1 MVQGI
6 ARLAPLLLLIL
17 AIPARAEQPWEPISP
32 EELKMTSE
40 PKAPKAPAIYLMRK
54 VDRDDAQSTESV
66 YLRIKV
72 LTDEGRAF
80 GNVEIAYIASQE
92 SIRALQ
98 ARVVHADG
106 SIVEFD
112 GTIYDKP
119 LLKAHGVKQMAK
131 SFTLPG
137 VDVGSIIEYRYRRQM
152 RYGWI
157 FDSRWLLS
165 ADLFT
170 RYGKFSL
177 RPADDWLLR
186 WSWPIGLPPDTTQ
199 PLQTGGVIRLETHD
213 VPAFV
218 SEEYMPPENAMKFR
232 VEFVYA
238 DPESNQRNEDDYW
251 KAQTKRAYGR
261 VKSFARTSK
270 TLEQEVARLVQPGD
284 SPETQARKLYARA
297 QQLRNL
303 SFERRA
309 TEQEVDREKLATNDT
324 ADDVLKHGYGDGDEV
339 TLFFYALLRAAKI
352 DASVLLV
359 STRDDYIFDPRMM
372 NGHQLNTCVVMATF
386 GNDTMYL
393 DPGVSFM
400 PFGYLP
406 WNETG
411 VQGLRLGPHGAV
423 EWAVTSLPGPAE
435 SRVERKVVVKLDTS
449 GTLEGK
455 VTATYTGL
463 EASRRRI
470 AERNEDATER
480 RKFLEDEIEA
490 DVPTGIDVKLT
501 NSPDWTGAETP
512 LVAEFEFSVPGW
524 AAAAGNRALVPVG
537 LFGGSEKHTFEHG
550 ARVHPLY
557 FSHPYQHTDEIS
569 IELPPG
575 WQVASMPK
583 PRAVDIKVIKYG
595 SSAQLNGTTL
605 TLKRELL
612 LNTIMIQQK
621 FYPQV
626 HDFFQAVRAGD
637 EDQIVITRGAA
648 PRAAQN

>member
-537 LFGGSEKHTFEHG
+537 LFGGSEKHIFEHG